1 MHGQR
6 VLIAIVAV
14 AATAART
21 GHAQDST
28 AAAAKVFAAE
38 ELDERPTVLSRPPLN
53 YPDSLRHAGIEGRIM
68 LRVVI
73 DTLGRPDPASLE
85 VLESAD
91 SGLVAAAQEFAL
103 GTTFRPG
110 RRKGQAVRTWV
121 KVPVVF
127 DVVPPLPHGV
137 YREGQVDEK
146 PRILVQPR
154 LTYPPQLFEQ
164 GVQGRVIVGA
174 IIDSTG
180 RVEPSSVTVLRSP
193 NSDFDDVCIDYVLHA
208 KYRPG
213 QLAGHAVSV
222 FMRIPI
228 DFKIRH

>member
-1 MHGQR
+1 
-6 VLIAIVAV
+6 LLVAV
-14 AATAART
+14 AAAAPRA

-28 AAAAKVFAAE
+28 PAADKVFAAE
-38 ELDERPTVLSRPPLN
+38 ELDEHPSVLSRPPLD

-73 DTLGRPDPASLE
+73 DTLGRPDPASLQ
-85 VLESAD
+85 VIESGD
-91 SGLVAAAQEFAL
+91 SGLVAAAKEFAL

-110 RRKGQAVRTWV
+110 RRHGQAVRTWV
-121 KVPVVF
+121 KLPVVF

-154 LTYPPQLFEQ
+154 LRYPPQLFEQ

-180 RVEPSSVTVLRSP
+180 RVDPGSVTVLKSP

-208 KYRPG
+208 RYRPG
-213 QLAGHAVSV
+213 KLGGHAVSV

>member
-1 MHGQR
+1 VRLHR
-6 VLIAIVAV
+6 FLVSLAAVL
-14 AATAART
+14 AATPRA
-21 GHAQDST
+21 GPAQDSAS
-28 AAAAKVFAAE
+28 AADKVFAAE
-38 ELDERPTVLSRPPLN
+38 ELDEHPTVLSRPPLE
-53 YPDSLRHAGIEGRIM
+53 YPDSLRHAGIEGRIL
-68 LRVVI
+68 LRVIV
-73 DTLGRPDPASLE
+73 DTLGRPDPTSLQ

-91 SGLVAAAQEFAL
+91 SGLVAAAKEFAL

-110 RRKGQAVRTWV
+110 RRHGQAVRSWV
-121 KVPVVF
+121 KLPVVF
-127 DVVPPLPHGV
+127 DVVPPLPRGV
-137 YREGQVDEK
+137 YRERQVDVK
-146 PRILVQPR
+146 PQMIVLPR

-180 RVEPSSVTVLRSP
+180 RVDPSSVTVLKSP

-208 KYRPG
+208 RYRPG
-213 QLAGHAVSV
+213 KLGGRSVSV